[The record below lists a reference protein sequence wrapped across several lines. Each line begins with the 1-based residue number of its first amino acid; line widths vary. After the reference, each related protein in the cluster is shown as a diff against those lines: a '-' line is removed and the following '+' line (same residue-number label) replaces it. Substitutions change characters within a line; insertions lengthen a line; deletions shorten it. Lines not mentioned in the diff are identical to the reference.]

1 MDAGES
7 PFQKRNTN
15 QEASDELVKEVS
27 QDLRQ
32 KIVKTVN
39 QVIIPVM
46 LNQSARVLVKEPQ
59 TNTNKIPM
67 TTKIIQGVA
76 QEMSKTLSQIFQATE
91 IITEGNSYFIPHFKA
106 NLHFIVLWKRVV
118 FALIKMIRL
127 MLQYSEYCNVRM
139 ISVEIGLSKTLT
151 TRAAVYSMFSNYLL
165 VNNV

>member
-91 IITEGNSYFIPHFKA
+91 IVTEGNSYFI
-106 NLHFIVLWKRVV
+106 L
-118 FALIKMIRL
+118 
-127 MLQYSEYCNVRM
+127 
-139 ISVEIGLSKTLT
+139 TL
-151 TRAAVYSMFSNYLL
+151 
-165 VNNV
+165 